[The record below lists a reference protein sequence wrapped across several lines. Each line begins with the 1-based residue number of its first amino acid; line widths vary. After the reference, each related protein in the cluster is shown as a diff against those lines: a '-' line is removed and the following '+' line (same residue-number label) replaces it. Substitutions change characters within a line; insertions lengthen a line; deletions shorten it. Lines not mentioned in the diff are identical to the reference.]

1 MQKNIASHQLKNV
14 DAKNETVWNEN
25 TYIHFI
31 QEGSM
36 GSKIGDETSENTVT
50 IKATRLKDYTS
61 QNIDFLKLDIEGAE
75 SIMS

>member
-1 MQKNIASHQLKNV
+1 MQKMKL
-14 DAKNETVWNEN
+14 WNEN